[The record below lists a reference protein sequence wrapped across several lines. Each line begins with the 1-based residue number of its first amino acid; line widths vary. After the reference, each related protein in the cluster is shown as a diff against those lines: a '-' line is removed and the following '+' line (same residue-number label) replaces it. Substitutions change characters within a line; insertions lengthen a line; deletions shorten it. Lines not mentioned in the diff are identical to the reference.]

1 MDADIDAE
9 IAHTP
14 ESIFT
19 FSATISAAMFNI
31 CTILAD
37 RLLYTWDK
45 YHICYNICRQ
55 LILFLFLSKP
65 SSSGLL
71 YGSSTHCIECAC
83 EAYLSGRQEPFCLN
97 NSPSHKMVTCFI
109 TQYIIHATQTRSR
122 SFYHTALVTHHLI
135 FFGTKGLVGF
145 VLRTL

>member
-83 EAYLSGRQEPFCLN
+83 EAYLSGRREPFCLN
-97 NSPSHKMVTCFI
+97 NSPAHTLVTCFF
-109 TQYIIHATQTRSR
+109 TQYIIHATQTTSH
-122 SFYHTALVTHHLI
+122 SFLYSTGNTSFAVYWQLYYHTVFMA
-135 FFGTKGLVGF
+135 FFP
-145 VLRTL
+145 